1 VIVKIVGKVNG
12 TYTERVEDDVKRY
25 LFENRCDE
33 LETLVFTGPR
43 DVPYSRV
50 TLIFKDKDEDKG
62 DPPISISFNDKVF
75 CMEGSNG
82 RTIDILK
89 YDARKDY

>member
-1 VIVKIVGKVNG
+1 MIIKVVGKLDSKC
-12 TYTERVEDDVKRY
+12 TEYVEDNVERY

-33 LETLVFTGPR
+33 MCDMIFTGAR
-43 DVPYSRV
+43 DVPYSKVR
-50 TLIFKDKDEDKG
+50 LIFKDKDKA
-62 DPPISISFNDKVF
+62 PIDISFNDKVF

>member
-1 VIVKIVGKVNG
+1 MIIKVVGKLDSK
-12 TYTERVEDDVKRY
+12 YTEYVEDDVERY
-25 LFENRCDE
+25 MFENRCDE
-33 LETLVFTGPR
+33 MCDMIFTGPR
-43 DVPYSRV
+43 DIPYSKVR
-50 TLIFKDKDEDKG
+50 LIFKNKDKD
-62 DPPISISFNDKVF
+62 PIDISFNDKVF